1 MASKRHARAPTAD
14 IIMGWVDP
22 WVWFGLV
29 AEPIPLEDRRRPQET
44 AGDQRKAFRR
54 LFLAKWPPVEKQ
66 TQKHSELR
74 ADCKNVASSKT
85 RM

>member
-29 AEPIPLEDRRRPQET
+29 AELSPLEDRRRPKKGISET
-44 AGDQRKAFRR
+44 IFGQMAARGKANTKAQRI
-54 LFLAKWPPVEKQ
+54 
-66 TQKHSELR
+66 T
-74 ADCKNVASSKT
+74 C
-85 RM
+85 

>member
-29 AEPIPLEDRRRPQET
+29 AELSPLEDRRRPQET
-44 AGDQRKAFRR
+44 KERHLGDYFGQMAARGKANTK
-54 LFLAKWPPVEKQ
+54 A
-66 TQKHSELR
+66 
-74 ADCKNVASSKT
+74 
-85 RM
+85 